1 MNSDFKDLLAALN
14 DAGAEYLVVGGYAVG
29 KHTEPRY
36 TKDLDVWINNSFENA
51 GFVLTALAAYGAP
64 VKGATPEDFAGK
76 DKFFQIGVEPVRIDV
91 ISDLP
96 GVDFSECWKNRVVA
110 DVDEVMV
117 NFISLP
123 DLIRNKELVG
133 RPRDLRHVRELKKK
147 FEMYGE
153 SNPEKK

>member
-36 TKDLDVWINNSFENA
+36 TKDLDVWINNSLENA
-51 GFVLTALAAYGAP
+51 GRVLAALAEYGAP
-64 VKGATPEDFAGK
+64 VKGASPADFAGT

-96 GVDFSECWKNRVVA
+96 GLDFSESWKKRVIA
-110 DVDEVMV
+110 DVDGLRV

-123 DLIRNKELVG
+123 DLIRNKEITG
-133 RPRDLRHVRELKKK
+133 RSRDLEHLRELRKKM
-147 FEMYGE
+147 EMYGE
-153 SNPEKK
+153 GNPQKK

>member
-51 GFVLTALAAYGAP
+51 GLVLAALAAYGAP

-91 ISDLP
+91 ISDLR
-96 GVDFSECWKNRVVA
+96 GVEFSECWTNRVVA
-110 DVDEVMV
+110 DVDGLPV

-153 SNPEKK
+153 ESPKKK

>member
-1 MNSDFKDLLAALN
+1 MNSDFSDLLVALN

-36 TKDLDVWINNSFENA
+36 TKDLDVWINNSRENA
-51 GFVLTALAAYGAP
+51 ELVLQALAAYGAP
-64 VKGATPEDFAGK
+64 VKGATADDFTGT

-96 GVDFSECWKNRVVA
+96 GVDFSECWENRVVA
-110 DVDEVMV
+110 DVDGLSV

-123 DLIRNKELVG
+123 DLIRNKEFVG
-133 RPRDLRHVRELKKK
+133 RPRDLRHVKELRKKM
-147 FEMYGE
+147 EMYGE
-153 SNPEKK
+153 SEPKKE

>member
-51 GFVLTALAAYGAP
+51 GLVLAALAAYGAP
-64 VKGATPEDFAGK
+64 VKGATPEDFTGK

-96 GVDFSECWKNRVVA
+96 GVDFPECWKNRVVA
-110 DVDEVMV
+110 DVDGLPV

-133 RPRDLRHVRELKKK
+133 RPRDLGHVRELKKK

-153 SNPEKK
+153 SSPKKK

>member
-51 GFVLTALAAYGAP
+51 GLVLAALTAYGAP
-64 VKGATPEDFAGK
+64 VKGATPEDFADK

-91 ISDLP
+91 ISYLP
-96 GVDFSECWKNRVVA
+96 GVDFSECSQNRVVA
-110 DVDEVMV
+110 DVEGLPV

-133 RPRDLRHVRELKKK
+133 RPRDLGHVRELKKK
-147 FEMYGE
+147 LEMYGE
-153 SNPEKK
+153 ASPKKK

>member
-51 GFVLTALAAYGAP
+51 GLVLAALAAYGAP

-96 GVDFSECWKNRVVA
+96 GVEFPECWKNRVVA
-110 DVDEVMV
+110 DVDGLPV

-123 DLIRNKELVG
+123 DLIRNKEMVG
-133 RPRDLRHVRELKKK
+133 RPRDLGHVSELKKK

-153 SNPEKK
+153 SSPKKK

>member
-14 DAGAEYLVVGGYAVG
+14 DAGAEYLIVGGYAVG

-51 GFVLTALAAYGAP
+51 GLVLTALAVYGAP

-110 DVDEVMV
+110 DVDGLLV

-133 RPRDLRHVRELKKK
+133 RPRDLVHVRELKKK

-153 SNPEKK
+153 SSPKKK